1 MLRVAIYS
9 GYETVIR
16 LFAVLLFSLMLV
28 RPAAAHDSD
37 YSVGWITALDDMTD
51 EIMLHN
57 GQRYIVSPDIN
68 FEMLAPGMR
77 VLLEFD
83 AAPLNREVTEI
94 LPIPQFEPTERVLT
108 GV

>member
-1 MLRVAIYS
+1 M
-9 GYETVIR
+9 IR
-16 LFAVLLFSLMLV
+16 AFAVLLLSLMV
-28 RPAAAHDSD
+28 FRPAAADDSD
-37 YSVGWITALDDMTD
+37 YSVGWIAALDDMTD
-51 EIMLHN
+51 EIILHN

-83 AAPLNREVTEI
+83 MAPQNKEVSEI
-94 LPIPQFEPTERVLT
+94 LPIPQFEPVGRVLT